1 MGTLQTLLSDPESM
15 ENLAQLAAMIGQS
28 TENADDETTA
38 DKASSQQTP
47 LASNE
52 TSDGFAFD
60 PTKLLLLGEILSV
73 MQQKDENTAF
83 LYALKPYLSEERC
96 KRVDRAVKLLRL
108 YSAYLA
114 LKEKGMLSEL
124 SGLL

>member
-15 ENLAQLAAMIGQS
+15 QNLAELAAMIGQS
-28 TENADDETTA
+28 TENASTDTAAKDAPPQMPVTA
-38 DKASSQQTP
+38 DG
-47 LASNE
+47 E
-52 TSDGFAFD
+52 TDDFAFD

-73 MQQKDENTAF
+73 MQQKDESTAF

-108 YSAYLA
+108 YTAYLT